1 MLDSNKL
8 NDKLVSELREI
19 AQTLGVADTDTLRKQ
34 DLISKIL
41 EQADVPP
48 IEVNTEIENPISN
61 SNDIDSKPR
70 KRLRTTKPSGDNKQ
84 HKEVHL
90 DNTRTFDFPEV
101 EDEVVLTESS
111 EPKIEVLTSE
121 NPTTEADVQ
130 LNETKSPSEPNEAKK
145 FERRPN
151 PNNPKQ
157 NQRKN

>member
-61 SNDIDSKPR
+61 SNDIFDISSFH
-70 KRLRTTKPSGDNKQ
+70 LPS
-84 HKEVHL
+84 
-90 DNTRTFDFPEV
+90 
-101 EDEVVLTESS
+101 VV
-111 EPKIEVLTSE
+111 PYC
-121 NPTTEADVQ
+121 
-130 LNETKSPSEPNEAKK
+130 
-145 FERRPN
+145 
-151 PNNPKQ
+151 
-157 NQRKN
+157 